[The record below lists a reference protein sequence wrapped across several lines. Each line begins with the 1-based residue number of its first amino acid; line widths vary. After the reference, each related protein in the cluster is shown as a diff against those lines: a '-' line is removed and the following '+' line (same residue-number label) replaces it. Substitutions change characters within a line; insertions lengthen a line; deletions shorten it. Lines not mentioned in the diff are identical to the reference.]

1 MTFKNKVNESNSYGT
16 MAQVILSPA
25 TGVSIGVLAAAVSVG
40 LAPAVIIG
48 MVGLGAKAGY
58 KLVSA
63 LQKCVKFAKEAV
75 NYYDKIKLYGVKL

>member
-25 TGVSIGVLAAAVSVG
+25 MD
-40 LAPAVIIG
+40 APAVIIG
-48 MVGLGAKAGY
+48 MAGLGAKAGY

>member
-16 MAQVILSPA
+16 MAQFILSPA
-25 TGVSIGVLAAAVSVG
+25 TGASFGVLAAAVSVG

-48 MVGLGAKAGY
+48 MAGLGAKAGY

-63 LQKCVKFAKEAV
+63 LQKCVKFANEAV

>member
-1 MTFKNKVNESNSYGT
+1 
-16 MAQVILSPA
+16 MAS
-25 TGVSIGVLAAAVSVG
+25 
-40 LAPAVIIG
+40 
-48 MVGLGAKAGY
+48 LGAKAGY